1 MASMRRYTLHELRDA
16 ALQQCPEAFAFVSD
30 ISKFALE
37 ERVIARPDRLI
48 WDQPQQQLVL
58 HLAFF
63 HTSIHKDRV
72 FAAINPSNSKIA
84 VYHGKPGESISP
96 AHKLFPN
103 PEKLQNFIVKFVEP
117 FDLATEHPLV
127 KSNEVKRRIARKERR
142 SRAVL
147 LAQWAF
153 LLAGQIDY
161 IEQTETIEDDLPRE
175 FVSLCQHIQQQSQLA
190 DSRAVQQ
197 AAEGKRSESI
207 EENSSNSITK
217 KATIKS
223 MFDAQEKHSQL
234 NSSYAAGL
242 SQGDRKR
249 KAPVRVTN
257 VSLEDD
263 SDTPLITRRTCTLCS
278 PARESIADISHRSAE
293 DAAWRSSHKRLQ

>member
-1 MASMRRYTLHELRDA
+1 MASMRRYTLHELRNA
-16 ALQQCPEAFAFVSD
+16 ALQECPEAFAFVSD

-84 VYHGKPGESISP
+84 IYHGKPGESLSP

-117 FDLATEHPLV
+117 FDLATEHPHV
-127 KSNEVKRRIARKERR
+127 KSNEEKRRIARKERR
-142 SRAVL
+142 ARTVL

-153 LLAGQIDY
+153 LLSGQIDY
-161 IEQTETIEDDLPRE
+161 IEQTETIEGDLPRE
-175 FVSLCQHIQQQSQLA
+175 FISLCQHIQQQRQQA
-190 DSRAVQQ
+190 ESRALQ
-197 AAEGKRSESI
+197 AV
-207 EENSSNSITK
+207 EEKSSDSITNDF
-217 KATIKS
+217 TIKS
-223 MFDAQEKHSQL
+223 MFDAQERRSQK

-242 SQGDRKR
+242 LPGDLKR

-257 VSLEDD
+257 VSSEDD

-278 PARESIADISHRSAE
+278 SAKECIADISHRSTE
-293 DAAWRSSHKRLQ
+293 DATWRSSHRRL